1 MIMEIL
7 ILFQAFLLGWVCH
20 AFYVAFRMRRVLK
33 QIAKENGMTLEQ
45 MQDKLMAET
54 ESEVS
59 LLKVPSYF
67 TEKLNDSIMLYS
79 KDTGKFM
86 GQAKTVEELAENL
99 YKFEK
104 IKYAVVNHDSLDFW
118 FVEGKIRKDI
128 KETE

>member
-1 MIMEIL
+1 MEIL

-33 QIAKENGMTLEQ
+33 QIAEENGMTLEE
-45 MQDKLMAET
+45 MNDKLLSET
-54 ESEVS
+54 QPVI
-59 LLKVPSYF
+59 KVPNYF
-67 TEKLNDSIMLYS
+67 TEKLDDSIMLYS

-99 YKFEK
+99 YRFDKVKF
-104 IKYAVVNHDSLDFW
+104 ALVNHDSLQFW
-118 FVEGKIRKDI
+118 FVEGKIRKDL